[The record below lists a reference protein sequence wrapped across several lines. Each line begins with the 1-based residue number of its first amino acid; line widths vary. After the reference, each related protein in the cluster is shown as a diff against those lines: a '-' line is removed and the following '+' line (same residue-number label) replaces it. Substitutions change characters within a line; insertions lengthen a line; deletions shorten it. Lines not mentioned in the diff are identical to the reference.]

1 MSSDYNL
8 KTFKAITS
16 FTIELN
22 DMFGNNHHPLK
33 LYFRLLNKT
42 TFSHEKAIQKH
53 IDAFKAFCVS
63 NRHEL
68 VNKNK
73 NLKTSKVEY
82 SSRVY
87 IDFSEIFK
95 LCDRETENA
104 IWQHL
109 LTISALVDPSGKAKE
124 ILKNE
129 SKSNE
134 VDFLSSIIDKVGD
147 KIDPSSKNP
156 MEAVSQIISSGV
168 FTDLISGMGSGMK
181 DGSLDLGKMM
191 GTVQKLC
198 STMNTG
204 QSEGGAETMNMIN
217 SLVGNML
224 GPKNGDGSSAG
235 PGGMGGLDLGAILGG
250 LNLNMPQP
258 QQNAPV
264 TTVVTETI
272 IHSNSPEI
280 QQVST
285 VIITSNVEENVSNM
299 VEPISNSSTVEE
311 L

>member
-53 IDAFKAFCVS
+53 IDAFKAFCVD

-73 NLKTSKVEY
+73 NLKTPKVEY

-95 LCDRETENA
+95 LCDKETENA

-198 STMNTG
+198 SSMNTG

-224 GPKNGDGSSAG
+224 GPKNGDG
-235 PGGMGGLDLGAILGG
+235 PGGAGGGLDLGAILGG
-250 LNLNMPQP
+250 LNLNMPQS

-264 TTVVTETI
+264 TTVITETI
-272 IHSNSPEI
+272 IHSNSPDI

-285 VIITSNVEENVSNM
+285 VIMTSEVENNIPTDQV
-299 VEPISNSSTVEE
+299 SNSSTVEE